1 MRMASP
7 DWGIAQAN
15 VVALERIQ
23 RGHAINPGQ
32 IVRGT
37 VVRLEDYGA
46 FVAVDAGG
54 PEPVTGLVHVS
65 EVAAEF
71 VENIYAHLTEGQEV
85 TVKVLAIKDDGKVDL
100 SIKQA
105 DPDWRDEAPATRK
118 SRLDKD
124 FDKRLRKFMHKS
136 QTIQGE
142 RRRQQRGRL
151 D

>member
-1 MRMASP
+1 M
-7 DWGIAQAN
+7 I
-15 VVALERIQ
+15 E
-23 RGHAINPGQ
+23 PGQ
-32 IVRGT
+32 IVKGT
-37 VVRLEDYGA
+37 VVRLEEYGA
-46 FVAVDAGG
+46 FVEVR
-54 PEPVTGLVHVS
+54 PEGSAPVTGLVHVS
-65 EVAAEF
+65 EVDVQF

-85 TVKVLAIKDDGKVDL
+85 EVRVLAVRDDGKVEL
-100 SIKQA
+100 SIKQVDA
-105 DPDWRDEAPATRK
+105 DWQEDQPPTVRK

>member
-1 MRMASP
+1 MSLRRSWSSQDRP
-7 DWGIAQAN
+7 PT
-15 VVALERIQ
+15 LECSKAEEP
-23 RGHAINPGQ
+23 AIEPGQ
-32 IVRGT
+32 ILKGT

-46 FVAVDAGG
+46 FVEVKPAGAD
-54 PEPVTGLVHVS
+54 PVTGLVHVS
-65 EVAAEF
+65 EVDTQF

-85 TVKVLAIKDDGKVDL
+85 EVRVLAVRDDGKVEL

-105 DPDWRDEAPATRK
+105 DADWQDQPPPVRK
-118 SRLDKD
+118 SKLDKD

-142 RRRQQRGRL
+142 RRRQQRDRL